1 MAESAKTAQ
10 AQSNPQGKPANPSI
24 YRQGYLTVSPSDDG
38 VSRVATLIVL
48 PKKFCPIRFSN
59 LARYSQ
65 SRGGVL
71 RFPSDHNHAYNRA
84 YGTGY
89 AIP

>member
-1 MAESAKTAQ
+1 MVRATTIVVFLLQ
-10 AQSNPQGKPANPSI
+10 PTD
-24 YRQGYLTVSPSDDG
+24 LTV
-38 VSRVATLIVL
+38 VADRAFRELLFRATD
-48 PKKFCPIRFSN
+48 PIR
-59 LARYSQ
+59 L
-65 SRGGVL
+65 L